1 MYHQAIED
9 QPMARKRKTSREK
22 RELKAVKRLA
32 RRMRVPPTR
41 VQTSKSKRKQRKR
54 SRTLEE
60 HLKEQ
65 GWI

>member
-1 MYHQAIED
+1 
-9 QPMARKRKTSREK
+9 MARKRKTSREK

-41 VQTSKSKRKQRKR
+41 AHDSRKKARKR
-54 SRTLEE
+54 PRTLEQ